1 MFSVK
6 RAHFSPLAPLLVA
19 AVALG
24 GVAISS
30 PASAAPILPA
40 PGGDTAVGV
49 TDLSLVDRDREDP
62 WAPGTRRELAVT
74 VTYPAASGIGRE
86 PAEYVPG
93 SGLQTNG
100 HLDAPVAASG
110 RRSLPV
116 VLFSPGFYIPRTLS
130 TGTAEHLAGR
140 GYVVISIDH
149 TGDALATVFPDGR
162 VVPQRMTDSYSDATL
177 RKAIDARVA
186 DARFVIDFVESL
198 GRGDAQEVPLPE
210 GLADAVDP
218 SRIGMFG
225 HSMGG
230 ASTAEVLRTEPRL
243 DAGVNL
249 DGALFYGTAPS
260 PIVTEGTTRPLLSV
274 ISSLHAD
281 SREGRERFWDQYFR
295 TPRGWSRVYAIA
307 DTGHASFTDAEHFV
321 PQSVPDLPAF
331 QIPGG
336 LSLGTAPRHEVTR
349 TIDGLVTAMFD
360 RHLKNRQDP
369 VLENP
374 TPRYPLVRE
383 VR

>member
-1 MFSVK
+1 MK
-6 RAHFSPLAPLLVA
+6 RTRTFPLAPLLAA
-19 AVALG
+19 AVAFG
-24 GVAISS
+24 TVAAGS
-30 PASAAPILPA
+30 PASADPILPTPDA
-40 PGGDTAVGV
+40 AVGV
-49 TDLSLVDRDREDP
+49 TALSLVDRDREDP

-74 VTYPAASGIGRE
+74 VTYPAAATTGRVRA
-86 PAEYVPG
+86 PYLPG
-93 SGLQTNG
+93 TGLPTNG

-110 RRSLPV
+110 KRSLPV
-116 VLFSPGFYIPRTLS
+116 VLFSPGFYMPRTLS
-130 TGTAEHLAGR
+130 TGTAEHLASR

-162 VVPQRMTDSYSDATL
+162 VVPQRMTDSYSEATL
-177 RKAIDARVA
+177 RKAADTRVA
-186 DARFVIDFVESL
+186 DAKFVIDVVESL
-198 GRGDAQEVPLPE
+198 ARGDDNATQTPLPD

-218 SRIGMFG
+218 TRIGMFG

-230 ASTAEVLRTEPRL
+230 ATTAEVLRTEPRL

-260 PIVTEGTTRPLLSV
+260 PIVTEGASGPLLSI

-281 SREGRERFWDQYFR
+281 SPEGRERFWDQYFR
-295 TPRGWSRVYAIA
+295 TDRGWSRVYAIA

-331 QIPGG
+331 EIPGG
-336 LSLGTAPRHEVTR
+336 LSLGTAPRQEVTR

-360 RHLKNRQDP
+360 RHLRDRDEQ

-374 TPRYPLVRE
+374 TPQYPLIRE
-383 VR
+383 IR